1 MMVRT
6 ENGELESNY
15 HVQWI
20 MFFLYVKNQSQFYNQ
35 VKDFATEQQSLPL
48 FIFSKNFIFISRFG
62 RLKKLLIFKKF

>member
-35 VKDFATEQQSLPL
+35 VKNVATEQQNLPL
-48 FIFSKNFIFISRFG
+48 FSSQKTSFLFQDLEG
-62 RLKKLLIFKKF
+62 